1 MLRFKN
7 NVEKRW
13 KSEIVDRGC
22 VISSQEHLA
31 LKITHSQ
38 QAKGAF
44 LGLEGRQN
52 FNFY

>member
-1 MLRFKN
+1 
-7 NVEKRW
+7 
-13 KSEIVDRGC
+13 VDRGC
-22 VISSQEHLA
+22 VISSQEHIA

-44 LGLEGRQN
+44 LGLEGWQN

>member
-1 MLRFKN
+1 MPH
-7 NVEKRW
+7 
-13 KSEIVDRGC
+13 GC
-22 VISSQEHLA
+22 FISSPKLHA

-38 QAKGAF
+38 KAKGAF

>member
-1 MLRFKN
+1 M
-7 NVEKRW
+7 
-13 KSEIVDRGC
+13 DRGC
-22 VISSQEHLA
+22 VISSPKLHA